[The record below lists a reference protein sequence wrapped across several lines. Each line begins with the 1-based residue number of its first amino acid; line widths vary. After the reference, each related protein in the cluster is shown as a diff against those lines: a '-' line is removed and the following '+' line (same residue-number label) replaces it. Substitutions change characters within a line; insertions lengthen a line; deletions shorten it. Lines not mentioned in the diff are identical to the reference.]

1 MHPIFTLR
9 HLIAAAVAVA
19 AMTASRLPR
28 LLRLGAAGVL
38 ALAVLWAPA
47 AVSAK
52 CAAPPAGGDRW
63 ASADAVFVG
72 TVMSVASGDRW
83 ATVRVEEVWQ
93 GPDQPA
99 EVVVRG
105 GPEGDAFTSVDRTYE
120 AGVRYIFAVTVED
133 GALLD
138 NSCSGTT
145 EVGAT
150 DLEAVRPAEIRQ
162 PGSSATVSSHGGP
175 DLDGLMGPLAVVAVV
190 GGLLLVTVLLAR
202 RREA

>member
-1 MHPIFTLR
+1 
-9 HLIAAAVAVA
+9 
-19 AMTASRLPR
+19 MTASRLPAR
-28 LLRLGAAGVL
+28 LVR
-38 ALAVLWAPA
+38 LAVLVSLAALWAPA
-47 AVSAK
+47 AVSAS
-52 CAAPPAGGDRW
+52 CVAPAPGNAPW
-63 ASADAVFVG
+63 ADADAVFVG
-72 TVMSVASGDRW
+72 TVTSVASRDRW

-105 GPEGDAFTSVDRTYE
+105 GPGGDAMTSVDRTYTV
-120 AGVRYIFAVTVED
+120 GVRYVFAVTIED

-145 EVGAT
+145 QVDAI
-150 DLEAVRPAEIRQ
+150 DLDAVRPAEIRQ
-162 PGSSATVSSHGGP
+162 PGSSVAVSSPGGP
-175 DLDGLMGPLAVVAVV
+175 DLDGLVGPVAVAAVV